1 MKYCVLGPVEVA
13 DGEHGVS
20 IKQAKERKLLAIL
33 LLNANT
39 VVSVDRLLE
48 LMWGRTNQPRGS
60 KRFTIT

>member
-39 VVSVDRLLE
+39 VAS
-48 LMWGRTNQPRGS
+48 WS
-60 KRFTIT
+60 